1 MRSRFN
7 FKLAGGLLA
16 LSILAIVIFRTAKEL
31 SLASYIAAIAVYSII
46 TLVVALTYISC
57 NRGLVGVKLSPELL
71 PEEWS
76 AEQKKAFMD
85 DYYQR
90 RERSKKL
97 LIILIPMIAT
107 FFFEAIDIYFLQGII
122 ARFSK

>member
-7 FKLAGGLLA
+7 FKLAGGLIA

-31 SLASYIAAIAVYSII
+31 SLTSYIAAIAVYSII
-46 TLVVALTYISC
+46 TLVAALTYISC